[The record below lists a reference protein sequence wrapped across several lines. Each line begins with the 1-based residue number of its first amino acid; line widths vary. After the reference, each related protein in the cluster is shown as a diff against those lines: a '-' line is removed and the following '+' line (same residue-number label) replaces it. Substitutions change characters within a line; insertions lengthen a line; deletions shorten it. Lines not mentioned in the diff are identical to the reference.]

1 MESTF
6 KYALQSLSLQLGMG
20 GILSNKNQIHTYFH
34 LPQQLHT
41 HFP

>member
-1 MESTF
+1 MESTL
-6 KYALQSLSLQLGMG
+6 KYVLQGFGLQLGMG
-20 GILSNKNQIHTYFH
+20 GILSKNSQIHIYFH